1 MMECF
6 HDALLDSPLLI
17 THPDSHPPLAPG
29 QRQRQPSILFLEV
42 FMVAS
47 TDSVGLDLPSIKR
60 QARAGKLSVDQ
71 LLDLLERQHRVIAHQ
86 QTSLERLVA
95 RLEVYEPTVRDEF
108 KFNRVNAHGSSSP
121 PSPTPSF
128 KYGLDADE
136 KRRKKKR
143 RKKSPGRRTTAA
155 KFAEATR
162 FEDVYP
168 DQVPKNDC
176 RLARERAVW
185 RLIDNKA
192 VLVGYRIHVGPDG
205 KEPAIPG
212 VTPRCEYGVEVLVVL
227 AFLIYVIRMSF
238 SKACEVMQFFC
249 ELPLQKSQADA
260 LLRQLAKHWEGEF
273 ESISALI
280 AYAVMV
286 RMDETSWRV
295 GDTNCSLWVF
305 ASHLQR
311 LYLFGC
317 HKDDATL
324 DDILPPGA
332 FMGIGVSD
340 DAAVYRD
347 RFEKGQKCWAHLL
360 RKAIKLALL
369 HPRVKRYQRFLDR
382 LLEIYRDGK
391 RAATDKRLGEAGRQ
405 ARVVLLEEALD
416 RLLLPHLDREATAR
430 TSRHERD
437 FINLV
442 NELARLR
449 EAKELFTFVLHP
461 ELLDATN
468 NSTERDIRGDAI
480 DRDAGRTNKTPA
492 GAKRRSVIASV
503 LESLRA
509 SLPAFTLRTVLA
521 EVLRWMREGKSLF
534 DEQWAEI
541 EPRVETQWADAE
553 KAAKEA
559 EKETN
564 SG

>member
-1 MMECF
+1 
-6 HDALLDSPLLI
+6 
-17 THPDSHPPLAPG
+17 
-29 QRQRQPSILFLEV
+29 
-42 FMVAS
+42 MVAC
-47 TDSVGLDLPSIKR
+47 TDTVGLDLASIQRK
-60 QARAGKLSVDQ
+60 ARAGEISVEQ
-71 LLDLLERQHRVIAHQ
+71 LLDIIERQQGVIANQ
-86 QTSLERLVA
+86 RANLERLVA
-95 RLEVYEPTVRDEF
+95 RLEVYEPTVRAEF
-108 KFNRVNAHGSSSP
+108 DFNRINANGSSSSTP
-121 PSPTPSF
+121 PKFS
-128 KYGLDADE
+128 LDAEE
-136 KRRKKKR
+136 KRRKRQRPKR
-143 RKKSPGRRTTAA
+143 SSGRRPTAA
-155 KFAEATR
+155 KFAEASR

-168 DQVPKNDC
+168 DQVSKSDC

-192 VLVGYRIHVGPDG
+192 VLVGYRIHAGPDG
-205 KEPAIPG
+205 KEPPIPG
-212 VTPRCEYGVEVLVVL
+212 VTPRCEFGVEVLIVL

-238 SKACEVMQFFC
+238 SKACEVLQFFC
-249 ELPLQKSQADA
+249 ELPIQKSQADA
-260 LLRQLAKHWEGEF
+260 LLRQLAKHWQSEF

-280 AYAVMV
+280 AFAVMV
-286 RMDETSWRV
+286 RMDETGWRV
-295 GDTNCSLWVF
+295 GDAKCSLWVF

-317 HKDDATL
+317 RKDEATL
-324 DDILPPGA
+324 DEILPPGA
-332 FMGIGVSD
+332 FKGIGVSD
-340 DAAVYRD
+340 DASVYRD

-382 LLEIYRDGK
+382 MLEIYRDGK
-391 RAATDKRLGEAGRQ
+391 RAAADGRLGEVGRQ
-405 ARVVLLEEALD
+405 ARVDQLEEALD

-430 TSRHERD
+430 TARHERD

-442 NELARLR
+442 RELARLKK
-449 EAKELFTFVLHP
+449 AKELFTFVLHP

-468 NSTERDIRGDAI
+468 NATERDLRGATA

-492 GAKRRSVIASV
+492 GARRRSVIVSV

-509 SLPAFTLRTVLA
+509 SLPKFTMRTVLE

-541 EPRVETQWADAE
+541 EPRVEAELKADE
-553 KAAKEA
+553 EMK
-559 EKETN
+559 